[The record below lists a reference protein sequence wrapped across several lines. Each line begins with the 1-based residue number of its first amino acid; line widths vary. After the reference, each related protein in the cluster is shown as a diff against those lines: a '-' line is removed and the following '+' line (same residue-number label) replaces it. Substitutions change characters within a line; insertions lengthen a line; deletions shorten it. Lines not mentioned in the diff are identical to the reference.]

1 MRGNM
6 ANAATE
12 GAQIVNHAKF
22 IITQPAED
30 SPWYVQ
36 QSPDIRFTKQR
47 TEAKE
52 LSQKEALA
60 AMDVL
65 MTMQRTSS
73 GPDAST
79 FTVLCVRKH

>member
-1 MRGNM
+1 MSN
-6 ANAATE
+6 
-12 GAQIVNHAKF
+12 AKF
-22 IITQPAED
+22 IITQPTED

-52 LSQKEALA
+52 LSQKEALE
-60 AMDVL
+60 AMNVL

-73 GPDAST
+73 GPDAAT
-79 FTVLCVRKH
+79 FTVQCVQKN